1 MPKKLSYSNYHL
13 HAKRDRKRKE
23 AEARQANYNSLT
35 IAEKFNRAIGSKEKT
50 KLQKKL
56 EASTVKTAAKAPEV
70 KAAKPVKA
78 KKSTK
83 N

>member
-23 AEARQANYNSLT
+23 AEARQANYDSLT
-35 IAEKFNRAIGSKEKT
+35 VAEKFNRTIGSKEKT
-50 KLQKKL
+50 KLQLKAL
-56 EASTVKTAAKAPEV
+56 TVKTADKAPEV
-70 KAAKPVKA
+70 KAAKPVKV

>member
-23 AEARQANYNSLT
+23 AEARQANYDSLT
-35 IAEKFNRAIGSKEKT
+35 VAEKFNRAIGSKEKT
-50 KLQKKL
+50 KLQLKAL
-56 EASTVKTAAKAPEV
+56 TVKTADKAPEV
-70 KAAKPVKA
+70 KAAKPVKV